1 MTHRRSLAVALAA
14 ALAVLLPGSIR
25 AQGIPPVRREIR
37 GRDFRKDGVWRRQAR
52 AVRANRA
59 RLLARRRFAAL
70 NAPLLGGGGAPL
82 SAGAPLAGSAAV
94 SGVLRVPALLFKYK
108 NTPASTLRNA
118 SQYNQVLFAA
128 SPTGASAG
136 RPYTYRSF
144 YEQLSSGLVSIQ
156 GNSYG
161 YAALDSN
168 EIAYAGYPPC
178 VENPPDY
185 TCNGQFSLDAEAR
198 MQNGLRQTLRKLDGQ
213 IDWTLYDSDGDGYVD
228 LVVFIHPTIGG
239 ECGGAANNHLLS
251 HRSALSSDY
260 ITHSVNSQGKRVRV
274 ADYVLEGG
282 VGGADLCDSTH
293 IMPISAVAHETG
305 HGFGLPDLYDV
316 YYVNAGVGVYS
327 LMSWGVYASPLSPA
341 RMDAWSL
348 NELGWVTV
356 VPLPTAGTYS
366 FGPAP
371 TSDTAFFVPV
381 AAPNPDGEYFLLE
394 NRQAVRSDSAMIK
407 YLCRVSYP
415 SATPPPSC
423 GGGLL
428 VWHVDSAQIANGL
441 PTNTVNS
448 GPVHGVALVQGD
460 GLGNLD
466 VNLSGCLG
474 PTVGCWDY
482 GDAADPYP
490 GEAGNLAFTAT
501 SVPAAVRNSDG
512 KSAGLALDQITR
524 LAPNGAMSFRVVYPV
539 WVVRAQVD
547 TATVIQFDGIAYH
560 VFRGVLAQG
569 STHTVGVADTQYTAG
584 GRTRQVFLSWSD
596 GGALSHPYMAG
607 AAPET
612 LTVTLARSHRLD
624 YGGTSGGSVAADT
637 AGTPVASGS
646 FFAEGTAVTLTATPG
661 AQPFVSWIGDTV
673 SKNAQI
679 TLPLGRPYSV
689 RAAFLAPLTT
699 AAVVSQLLT
708 HTGLTP
714 QDTLDLDQLG
724 NNNGRFDVG
733 DFLAWVQATGAP
745 LTAPQ
750 RALAG
755 APRLKPNGVAR

>member
-1 MTHRRSLAVALAA
+1 MALVAALAA
-14 ALAVLLPGSIR
+14 LLPGSIR
-25 AQGIPPVRREIR
+25 AQGIPPARREIR
-37 GRDFRKDGVWRRQAR
+37 GLDFRKDGVWRRQAR
-52 AVRANRA
+52 AIRANRA

-70 NAPLLGGGGAPL
+70 NAPMLGGGGAPL
-82 SAGAPLAGSAAV
+82 SPGAPLAGAAAV

-108 NTPASTLRNA
+108 NTPYSQLRSA
-118 SQYNQVLFAA
+118 SQYDQVLF
-128 SPTGASAG
+128 SITPPSG
-136 RPYTYRSF
+136 RPYTYRTF
-144 YEQLSSGLVSIQ
+144 YEQMSHGLFSVQ
-156 GNSYG
+156 GKTFG
-161 YAALDSN
+161 YAALDSA
-168 EIAYAGYPPC
+168 EVAYAGYPPC
-178 VENPPDY
+178 FEDPSGGTN
-185 TCNGQFSLDAEAR
+185 CNGLFSSDAYDR

-239 ECGGAANNHLLS
+239 ECGGAANNHLWS

-260 ITHSVNSQGKRVRV
+260 ITHSVNSTGKRIRV
-274 ADYVLEGG
+274 ADYILEGG

-316 YYVNAGVGVYS
+316 NYVNAGVGVYS
-327 LMSWGVYASPLSPA
+327 LMSYGPYTSPLSPA

-366 FGPAP
+366 VGPVP

-407 YLCRVSYP
+407 YLCQVSYA
-415 SATPPPSC
+415 SATPPASC

-460 GLGNLD
+460 GLDNLE
-466 VNLSGCLG
+466 VNLSSCFG
-474 PTVGCWDY
+474 PTLGCFDY

-512 KSAGLALDQITR
+512 KPAGLALDQITR

-547 TATVIQFDGIAYH
+547 TATVIQFDAIAYH

-569 STHTVGVADTQYTAG
+569 SIHTVGVADTQYTAG
-584 GRTRQVFLSWSD
+584 GRTRQVFVSWSD
-596 GGALSHPYMAG
+596 GGAISHTYTAG
-607 AAPET
+607 ASPET

-646 FFAEGTAVTLTATPG
+646 FLAEGTLVTLTATPG
-661 AQPFVSWIGDTV
+661 AQPFVSWVGDTV

-750 RALAG
+750 RALVG
-755 APRLKPNGVAR
+755 APRLNPNGVAR